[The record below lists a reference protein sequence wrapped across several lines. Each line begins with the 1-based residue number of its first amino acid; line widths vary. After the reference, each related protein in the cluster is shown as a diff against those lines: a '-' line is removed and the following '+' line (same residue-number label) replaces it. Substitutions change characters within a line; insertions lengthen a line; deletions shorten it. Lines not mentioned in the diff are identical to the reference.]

1 MKRLWLVR
9 HATPLVAP
17 GTCYGAL
24 DVAADAM
31 HTAETARRLVQT
43 LPVDLIAAQCSPLQ
57 RCRVL
62 AHALRTLRPALAVQT
77 TPLLAEMDFGDWEG
91 KTWNSLGEPAL
102 SAWTADFAH
111 HRPGGGESVTA
122 LLKRVDEAMQ
132 IASNADGDDV
142 LWITHAGVIKAARLL
157 SAGTRHIARADQW
170 PTIGVAFGGWTVLT
184 LPVSS

>member
-17 GTCYGAL
+17 GTCYGAS
-24 DVAADAM
+24 DVAADAL
-31 HTAETARRLVQT
+31 HTTETARRLAQT
-43 LPVDLIAAQCSPLQ
+43 LPMDLVVAQSSPLQ
-57 RCRVL
+57 RCRML
-62 AHALRTLRPALAVQT
+62 ADALCKLRPTLAAQT
-77 TPLLAEMDFGDWEG
+77 SSLLAEMDFGDWEG
-91 KTWNSLGEPAL
+91 KTWSSLGEPAL

-122 LLKRVDEAMQ
+122 LLKRVDQAMQ
-132 IASNADGDDV
+132 VARTADGEDM

-157 SAGTRHIARADQW
+157 AAGSRHIERADQW
-170 PTIGVAFGGWTVLT
+170 PTSSVGFGEWTVLT